1 MSISEKTSER
11 KAGFRL
17 SMPGEIALLA
27 LIAGGFLLL
36 HVLAGTLMLPSG
48 SSLVTPQEQ
57 ANVQASLP
65 SAD

>member
-1 MSISEKTSER
+1 MSISEKTPER

-27 LIAGGFLLL
+27 LVAGGFLLL
-36 HVLAGTLMLPSG
+36 HVLAGALMLPSG
-48 SSLVTPQEQ
+48 SSVVTPQEQ
-57 ANVQASLP
+57 ASLS